1 LSKMNENELVRNL
14 KNGDLA
20 ALKRLIEKYQDYVYT
35 IVFQIVKNNE
45 LAEEITQ
52 DVFIKVHQKIDTFEE
67 RAKFSTWLFTI
78 TYRLALNQVNKK
90 NITVTES
97 DYHSNSDES
106 ESPIDTIQFDVD
118 QQIDFSRYYEYDS
131 KEVQDIL
138 WDAIDRLNLQ
148 QGLIISL
155 FYLQQFSVVE
165 ISDILEISANT
176 VKTQLFRGR
185 NNLKKMLLKNFTPE
199 DLL

>member
-1 LSKMNENELVRNL
+1 MTKNE
-14 KNGDLA
+14 A
-20 ALKRLIEKYQDYVYT
+20 IALYNSEFWET
-35 IVFQIVKNNE
+35 M
-45 LAEEITQ
+45 
-52 DVFIKVHQKIDTFEE
+52 TFEE

-131 KEVQDIL
+131 KEV
-138 WDAIDRLNLQ
+138 
-148 QGLIISL
+148 
-155 FYLQQFSVVE
+155 
-165 ISDILEISANT
+165 
-176 VKTQLFRGR
+176 RG
-185 NNLKKMLLKNFTPE
+185 
-199 DLL
+199 

>member
-1 LSKMNENELVRNL
+1 MNENELVRNL

-118 QQIDFSRYYEYDS
+118 QQIDFSRVALNARTKRQEYRTNR
-131 KEVQDIL
+131 KKQLEKIEKLKNNMTEEDI
-138 WDAIDRLNLQ
+138 
-148 QGLIISL
+148 
-155 FYLQQFSVVE
+155 
-165 ISDILEISANT
+165 
-176 VKTQLFRGR
+176 QLF
-185 NNLKKMLLKNFTPE
+185 NEFKLLRARANQYI
-199 DLL
+199 